1 MNAMNCPKCNTPIPG
16 DAAFCPNCGM
26 RAAVPASSGPRT
38 MSGLA
43 TIAPMIENRAS
54 VLEPGTRFAERYEV
68 ISKIGEGGMGIVYV
82 AKDTNTSE
90 EIVLKLIHPDLVKG
104 EEAIK
109 RLMAEGLTA
118 RQIRH
123 PKIVAV
129 YDVSQWNGQPYFTM
143 EYVRG
148 GTMRSWIVE
157 CLNASR
163 EISVEIAAGLMKSM
177 LAGLAEAHRMGVIHR
192 DLKPENVL
200 LCGDPQAGNY
210 DLKILDFGIAK
221 AVGGHTTRGGGAIG
235 TPPYMAPEQTTSPEA
250 VGPAADLYSL
260 SAMFYELLMDS
271 PPQGLRESVTKSRPD
286 VPKAIDDLIEK
297 GLAQRAR
304 NRPASAAEYS
314 AAIDAALPGG
324 VHQDGP
330 GPKPPQPPPHPPPH
344 PPDGRGLWAS
354 MSPAKKWIIG
364 IAVVVLVGIIG
375 NMMDNPGPPEPT
387 PTPTPTG
394 AVWNASGYWIDQL
407 GDRFTVRHD
416 GLNFTAQGM
425 VMGVATELRGQLTTA
440 GAQFVLTFATG
451 VVLQGTGQVYPDG
464 NNLPHLR
471 FQLSDGTG
479 GDFKINHTN

>member
-1 MNAMNCPKCNTPIPG
+1 MTCPKCNTPIPA
-16 DAAFCPNCGM
+16 DAAFCPNCGT
-26 RAAVPASSGPRT
+26 RASAPAFSGQRT
-38 MSGLA
+38 FSGLA
-43 TIAPMIENRAS
+43 TVAPIVENRAS

-82 AKDTNTSE
+82 AKDTHTSE

-129 YDVSQWNGQPYFTM
+129 YDVSQWDGQPYFTM

-157 CLNASR
+157 CLNANR
-163 EISVEIAAGLMKSM
+163 EISMEIAAGLMTST

-200 LCGDPQAGNY
+200 LCGDPHAGNY

-314 AAIDAALPGG
+314 SAIDAALGG
-324 VHQDGP
+324 SVHHGDDHGP
-330 GPKPPQPPPHPPPH
+330 GPKPPPPPP
-344 PPDGRGLWAS
+344 PPDGRSPWAS
-354 MSPAKKWIIG
+354 LSPASKKWIIG
-364 IAVVVLVGIIG
+364 IAAVVVIGIIG
-375 NMMDNPGPPEPT
+375 NMMNAPGPPGSGPT
-387 PTPTPTG
+387 PTPTSVAAP
-394 AVWNASGYWIDQL
+394 WNASGYWIDQL
-407 GDRFTVRHD
+407 GDRFNVQHD

-425 VMGVATELRGQLTTA
+425 VLGIPTELRGQLTNA
-440 GAQFVLTFATG
+440 GAQFVVTFATG
-451 VVLQGTGQVYPDG
+451 VVLQGTGQVYPCG
-464 NNLPHLR
+464 KNLPHIR

-479 GDFKINHTN
+479 GDFTINHTN